1 MKKYLV
7 LVLIGLMFL
16 GLALSV
22 LAANPHPAG
31 TTSAGTG
38 RVSQT
43 IARMPIQ
50 EDLGSLRPDERS
62 GVIAL
67 VVGRNR
73 ATMAFVRKIIGLS
86 CWWTCSWDLLSWEQ
100 ARAPHTGATSY
111 RSISWFTLIGT
122 LGYQRLIRFLTLN
135 RELEEVCYG

>member
-7 LVLIGLMFL
+7 LVLIGLMVL
-16 GLALSV
+16 GLTLSV

-38 RVSQT
+38 RV
-43 IARMPIQ
+43 ARMPIQ
-50 EDLGSLRPDERS
+50 EDLGSLLPDERS
-62 GVIAL
+62 AVIAL

-100 ARAPHTGATSY
+100 AWAPHTGATSY
-111 RSISWFTLIGT
+111 GSISWFTLIGT